1 MIVRVRR
8 SSLAARLGTPGSGG
22 GSACLLSCSSGGAS
36 IRVRGVRGCRRVSES
51 SPARR
56 RDDPVRV
63 SANDLA
69 ADHDAVAGG
78 QAVRPWARGRVAS
91 ARHAASTSLLSPAS
105 LTSSG
110 WRSCSCCRRF
120 AARSARSAS
129 WHESGESFSEE
140 QAGPSVRRIQS
151 AADSGAPHFETE
163 SDTTCIPA
171 LHTRS

>member
-1 MIVRVRR
+1 ARLDQAAVLPAYSVVQAVEPVSGFAAFVDVGEYQNRVR
-8 SSLAARLGTPGSGG
+8 LDG
-22 GSACLLSCSSGGAS
+22 
-36 IRVRGVRGCRRVSES
+36 I
-51 SPARR
+51 
-56 RDDPVRV
+56 DDPVRV

-69 ADHDAVAGG
+69 ADHGAVAGG

-163 SDTTCIPA
+163 SAATCIPA
-171 LHTRS
+171 LHTRSEVSLCA